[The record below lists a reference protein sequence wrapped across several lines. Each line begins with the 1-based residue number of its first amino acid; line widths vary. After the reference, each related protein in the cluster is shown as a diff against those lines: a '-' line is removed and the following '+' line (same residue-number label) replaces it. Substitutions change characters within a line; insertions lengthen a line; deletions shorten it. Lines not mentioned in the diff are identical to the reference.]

1 MRTSPRSRRST
12 LNVLAVALGAAGLA
26 GCGDPFE
33 IQANLENVQ
42 ASFTLYAFN
51 GTPATA
57 PAAAVLITTPTAV
70 RMGSTYSF
78 DFALDFSA
86 TGEALLY
93 PVDLVAS
100 DIVLAQDRYVGFQK
114 VTGEGYDQL
123 LLAPNSGYTYDAP
136 LPVAVGDVGYIQS
149 NSHPLCRGS
158 FTPQIY
164 AKFRVD
170 AVDAQARTVTMT
182 VRSDPN
188 CGFRGL
194 DTGLPER

>member
-1 MRTSPRSRRST
+1 MRTSPRSRRLS
-12 LNVLAVALGAAGLA
+12 LHVLAAALGAAGLT

-33 IQANLENVQ
+33 IKANLETVQ
-42 ASFTLYAFN
+42 AAFTLHAFN

-57 PAAAVLITTPTAV
+57 PAAAVLVNTPTAV

-86 TGEALLY
+86 TGQALLY

-100 DIVLAQDRYVGFQK
+100 DIALGRERYVGFQK
-114 VTGEGYDQL
+114 VTGQGYDQL
-123 LLAPNSGYTYDAP
+123 LLAPNAGYTYDEP

-149 NSHPLCRGS
+149 NAHPLCRGS
-158 FTPQIY
+158 FTPLIY

-170 AVDAQARTVTMT
+170 AIDPQARTITMT

-194 DTGLPER
+194 DTGIPER